1 MPLSLTNKTKSGY
14 IIAFLFLMISYFM
27 MFFTIQKLIKGTGI
41 IEHTYTLVN
50 KLEELK
56 GEMVDVETGAR
67 GYVITKD
74 VRFLKPYNSGKGNIP
89 STFQQLRKLTADNAT
104 QQNNLDTLDYWIK
117 RKMDYMAS
125 GITTFQTN
133 GFKIT
138 DDMTIAREPSRM
150 AMDSIR
156 TYIAKMKKTEE
167 DLMYHRKT
175 KLSQFFND
183 NKIITGI
190 SLIIVLLAI
199 LFSWI
204 TYNRENEAKLVADA
218 NSRQY
223 RKELEKNINE
233 LQRMNTEL
241 QELKSLEKFTATGRI
256 ARTIAH
262 EVRNPLTNISLAT
275 EQLQEMATHSPD
287 SIMLLDMISRNAN
300 RINLLVSDLLNATR
314 FVQLEFTEI
323 DINQLVEETLE
334 LAKDRIEL
342 KQIIVEKEYADE
354 LCKVSVDTEK
364 MKLALLNIIVNAI
377 EAMKKNNGVLQLKTK
392 KQGNKCLIEIKDNGE
407 GMNDDTLQKIFEPY
421 FTSKEKGN
429 GLGLTNTQ
437 NIILNHGG
445 NIKVYS
451 KPGYGSTFIVMLD
464 VLNKEEMG

>member
-1 MPLSLTNKTKSGY
+1 MELSLTNKTKSGY
-14 IIAFLFLMISYFM
+14 IIAFLFLLISYFI
-27 MFFTIQKLIKGTGI
+27 MFFTIQNLIKGTNV
-41 IEHTYTLVN
+41 IEHTYTVVN

-89 STFQQLRKLTADNAT
+89 SVLQQLRKLTTDNKV
-104 QQNNLDTLDYWIK
+104 QQNNLNALDYWIK
-117 RKMDYMAS
+117 IKMGYMAS

-138 DDMTIAREPSRM
+138 EDMTIAREPSRV
-150 AMDSIR
+150 AMDSVR
-156 TYIAKMKKTEE
+156 MYIDKMKKSEE

-183 NKIITGI
+183 NKIVTGI
-190 SLIIVLLAI
+190 SLVIVLLAI

-204 TYNRENEAKLVADA
+204 TYSRENQAKLIADD
-218 NSRQY
+218 NSKQY
-223 RKELEKNINE
+223 RKQLEENITE
-233 LQRMNTEL
+233 LQRMNAEL
-241 QELKSLEKFTATGRI
+241 RELKSLEKFTATGRI

-275 EQLQEMATHSPD
+275 EQLQEMATHHSD
-287 SIMLLDMISRNAN
+287 STMLLDMISRNAN

-323 DINQLVEETLE
+323 DINELAEETLE

-342 KQIIVEKEYADE
+342 KQIMVEKEYSDE

-377 EAMKKNNGVLQLKTK
+377 EAMEKNNGILQLKTK
-392 KQGNKCLIEIKDNGE
+392 KQGNKCLIEIKDNGV
-407 GMNDDTLQKIFEPY
+407 GMDEDTLQKLFEPY
-421 FTSKEKGN
+421 FTAKQKGS

-451 KPGYGSTFIVMLD
+451 KPGHGSTFIVMLD
-464 VLNKEEMG
+464 ILNKEEKA

>member
-1 MPLSLTNKTKSGY
+1 MLFTLTRRISSGY
-14 IIAFLFLMISYFM
+14 IIAFILLLISYFM
-27 MFFTIQKLIKGTGI
+27 MFFTIQKLVKGTGV
-41 IEHTYTLVN
+41 IEHTYNVVN
-50 KLEELK
+50 KLGELK
-56 GEMVDVETGAR
+56 GEIVDVETGAR
-67 GYVITKD
+67 GYVITHD
-74 VRFLKPYNSGKGNIP
+74 PRFLKPYNSGKGNIP
-89 STFQQLRKLTADNAT
+89 FVLQQLRKLTADNAE
-104 QQNNLDTLDYWIK
+104 QQNNLNVLDYWIK

-138 DDMTIAREPSRM
+138 EDMTIAREPSRV

-156 TYIAKMKKTEE
+156 MYIDKMKKKEE

-175 KLSQFFND
+175 NLSQFFND

-190 SLIIVLLAI
+190 SLVIVLLAT

-204 TYNRENEAKLVADA
+204 TYNRENEAKLTADA
-218 NSRQY
+218 NAKQY
-223 RKELEKNINE
+223 RKQLEKNITE
-233 LQRMNTEL
+233 LQRINAEL
-241 QELKSLEKFTATGRI
+241 QELKSMEKFTATGRI

-275 EQLQEMATHSPD
+275 EQLQEMANHNTD
-287 SIMLLDMISRNAN
+287 SIMLLDMISRNGN

-314 FVQLEFTEI
+314 FVQLEFAEM

-342 KQIIVEKEYADE
+342 EQIIVKKEYSDE
-354 LCKVSVDTEK
+354 LCKVSVDAEK

-377 EAMKKNNGVLQLKTK
+377 EAMKKNNGILQLKTK
-392 KQGNKCLIEIKDNGE
+392 KQGNKCLIEIKDNGG
-407 GMNDDTLQKIFEPY
+407 GMNEDTLQKIFEPY

-451 KPGYGSTFIVMLD
+451 KPGHGSTFIIMLD
-464 VLNKEEMG
+464 LLV